1 MSNIRKSLVT
11 TKGKDDSR
19 RTKSF
24 VAKDGLNKSRTLYK
38 NNGKISKY

>member
-1 MSNIRKSLVT
+1 MEDMSKRLAT
-11 TKGKDDSR
+11 TKGKDDSC

-24 VAKDGLNKSRTLYK
+24 VAKDGLNKSRTPYK